1 MSHISLTY
9 HIVWRTKRNKNTIR
23 EQHERELYAY
33 ILGICQSK
41 SSCLHRINSMPDHIH
56 LCVEVSPT
64 IALSDFVKVLKQE
77 SSKWMKEHREWF
89 PLFEGW
95 GNGYAAFTYSAEER
109 PNVMAYIRNQKE
121 HHKKVTFKD
130 EFLRLMAEFRLDART
145 DKFLED

>member
-1 MSHISLTY
+1 MPIFSGFASQ
-9 HIVWRTKRNKNTIR
+9 KAA
-23 EQHERELYAY
+23 AY
-33 ILGICQSK
+33 TASTPCPTTSTCAWK
-41 SSCLHRINSMPDHIH
+41 SP
-56 LCVEVSPT
+56 PT

-77 SSKWMKEHREWF
+77 SSKWMKERREWF

-95 GNGYAAFTYSAEER
+95 ANGYAAFTYSAEER

-145 DKFLED
+145 DRFLED